1 MSVLRQ
7 DRDRLADLQAQ
18 ITNLERSLRALRAE
32 NALVQARLDSFTYPV
47 LTLPSEIMLE
57 IFVHFLPPRPLCPS
71 LRGTESPIFLA
82 SICRKWRE
90 IALSTPTLWRAI
102 PITLH
107 ATDTAFQRQHCMLEE
122 WLERSRSGPLS
133 IRIQSSW
140 RSRPRPGQPLI
151 LKVPSF
157 GHRTRWEHLTLFL
170 VDPDLVISD
179 DPMPLL
185 SHLDVYLDTRKAF
198 TLPLAPRLRTVTLN
212 ATAAS
217 SLTLPWV
224 QLTSVT
230 LRGIHPT
237 DCTPILQQTLNVVHC
252 ELRLIQGFGGGSDH
266 PDLVLPSLKSLALFK
281 ESYHLPKSAV
291 GYLNS
296 FIVPALLSLRI
307 PERFLRTTSS
317 GPVDSLASFISK
329 SGCSLQQVHITGS
342 KNVSEKSYLEAFPSI
357 PQFSFENSYIGSD
370 EDESDIHE

>member
-32 NALVQARLDSFTYPV
+32 NALVHARLDSFTYPV
-47 LTLPSEIMLE
+47 LTLPNEIVSE

-71 LRGTESPIFLA
+71 LRGTDSPTFLA

-90 IALSTPTLWRAI
+90 IALDTPTLWRAI
-102 PITLH
+102 PITLY
-107 ATDTAFQRQHCMLEE
+107 ATDTAFQRQHCMLED

-133 IRIQSSW
+133 IRIHRSW
-140 RSRPRPGQPLI
+140 RSRPRPRQTAVI
-151 LKVPSF
+151 LKVPSL

-185 SHLDVYLDTRKAF
+185 SHLDVYLNTHKAF
-198 TLPLAPRLRTVTLN
+198 TLPPAPRLRTVTLN
-212 ATAAS
+212 AAAAS

-230 LRGIHPT
+230 LRGVHPAQ
-237 DCTPILQQTLNVVHC
+237 CTPILQQTLNVVHC
-252 ELRLIQGFGGGSDH
+252 ELRFDQPFGGDSEH
-266 PDLVLPSLKSLALFK
+266 PDLLLPSLKSLALVD
-281 ESYHLPKSAV
+281 ESYRLPKSAV
-291 GYLNS
+291 RYLNS

-307 PERFLRTTSS
+307 PEWFLSRTSS

-342 KNVSEKSYLEAFPSI
+342 RDVSEESYHEAFPSI
-357 PQFSFENSYIGSD
+357 PHFSFKNSHIGSD
-370 EDESDIHE
+370 E